1 MERKEI
7 LEKIEQVLERNIAE
21 LNRAL
26 DDYDAASNLDEGD
39 TMDPEDLSQQ
49 SEGREMKM
57 RMQLQI
63 DQAQAQ
69 LNRLHDLANKST
81 STAEAGA
88 IIKTTKNQIFI
99 GVSFSTIHSDGKDI
113 IGITQE
119 SPAYA
124 ELRGKG
130 RGDTFKLGKE
140 EYTIEAI
147 Q

>member
-7 LEKIEQVLERNIAE
+7 LEKIEKALERNIAE
-21 LNRAL
+21 LNLAL
-26 DDYDAASNLDEGD
+26 DDYEAASNLDEGD

-49 SEGREMKM
+49 SDSREMKM

-69 LNRLHDLANKST
+69 LNRLRDLANKT
-81 STAEAGA
+81 NTTAEAGS
-88 IIKTTKNQIFI
+88 IVKTKKNQIFI
-99 GVSFSTIHSDGKDI
+99 GVSFSTLHIDGKDI
-113 IGITQE
+113 IAITQE

-124 ELRGKG
+124 AIRGKG
-130 RGDTFKLGKE
+130 KRDTFKLGKD

>member
-7 LEKIEQVLERNIAE
+7 LEKIEKALERNIAE
-21 LNRAL
+21 LNLAL
-26 DDYDAASNLDEGD
+26 DDYEAASNLDEGD

-49 SEGREMKM
+49 SDSREMKM

-69 LNRLHDLANKST
+69 LNRLRDLANKT
-81 STAEAGA
+81 NTTAEAGS
-88 IIKTTKNQIFI
+88 IVKTKKNQIFI
-99 GVSFSTIHSDGKDI
+99 GVSFSTLHIDGKDI

-124 ELRGKG
+124 AIRGKG
-130 RGDTFKLGKE
+130 KGDTFKLGKD